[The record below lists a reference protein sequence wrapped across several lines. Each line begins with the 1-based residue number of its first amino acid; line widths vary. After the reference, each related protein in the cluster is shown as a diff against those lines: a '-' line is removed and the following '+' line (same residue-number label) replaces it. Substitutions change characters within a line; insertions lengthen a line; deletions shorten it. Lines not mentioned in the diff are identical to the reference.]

1 MRSSLQPY
9 VLQADIEDEA
19 LRYLRF
25 ADMAAASRARDV
37 ARSAAAR
44 RNGGNT
50 TATLGRPAA
59 ASRLAAVFVPPVS
72 ALAPCPTGAAATVTG
87 SSVTVSAMAA
97 ASVRST
103 NGGFRLPRRRRR
115 LHLPLSSSASCTEGQ

>member
-59 ASRLAAVFVPPVS
+59 ASRLWKVVRPTPLPHPSPPLPAPPRS
-72 ALAPCPTGAAATVTG
+72 ALPA
-87 SSVTVSAMAA
+87 
-97 ASVRST
+97 RS
-103 NGGFRLPRRRRR
+103 P
-115 LHLPLSSSASCTEGQ
+115 HACLPLPPPPPHPLR